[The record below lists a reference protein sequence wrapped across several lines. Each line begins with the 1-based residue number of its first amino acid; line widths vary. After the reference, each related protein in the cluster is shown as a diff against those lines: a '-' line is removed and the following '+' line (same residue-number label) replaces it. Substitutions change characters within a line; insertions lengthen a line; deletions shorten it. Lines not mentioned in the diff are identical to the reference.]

1 MADYV
6 SSLNGSQM
14 DQALIDMAEHNSEA
28 WAVGERNG
36 VPVGSDD
43 VTYQN
48 NAQYYAQ
55 QAQSIAPASVTE
67 AVRWDIAQTALTDAN
82 KAQARANIDAGKN
95 GAWSNRNLLDNAYFV
110 GGGSQLGDG
119 VFPINQRGLTSY
131 SGSTYT
137 IDRWVIASSAIT
149 VSPNAGYLELSGTA
163 GNNFSQVI
171 APERA
176 KGLYGKTVTASALMY
191 DGTIISGT
199 GTFPTVPA
207 SGWNFVGF
215 VYGTDIALIIGTSL
229 AGRSEFFLQTQTS
242 SAKVCAVKLEL
253 GTVSTLAND
262 LPPDFGEELRKCQR
276 YFTRLSSGV
285 LYTVY
290 GNAVAEDAGTALMM
304 IPLPVSMRATPTS
317 VVWNNIRLYDY
328 VSAASISPSSVYAI
342 RGGISTPLLNVWCGV
357 SPAMTAAHWLTIQ
370 ATDASAYIEISAEL

>member
-82 KAQARANIDAGKN
+82 KAQARTNIDAGKN

-119 VFPINQRGLTSY
+119 VFPINQRGQSSY
-131 SGSTYT
+131 ASAGSC
-137 IDRWVIASSAIT
+137 IDRWKTDGNFTISASG
-149 VSPNAGYLELSGTA
+149 VSQDTTKAAFQMTTRDFFARLL
-163 GNNFSQVI
+163 
-171 APERA
+171 
-176 KGLYGKTVTASALMY
+176 GKTLTASLLLA
-191 DGTIISGT
+191 DGTIKSGT
-199 GTFPTVPA
+199 VTMPA
-207 SGWNFVGF
+207 SFGV
-215 VYGTDIALIIGTSL
+215 TTSL
-229 AGRSEFFLQTQTS
+229 TAVNDGSHYAGVLVYDSGNGQLFRFYG
-242 SAKVCAVKLEL
+242 ANIAAVKLEL

-262 LPPDFGEELRKCQR
+262 APPDFGEELRKCQR
-276 YFTRLSSGV
+276 YLYVLDAPAYHFLGEVALAGDATNCTIGFHLPAEMRTTAPSVTLTSGLWVGGAQITAVNWTRTLGTTVIAACTVTGGLSGST
-285 LYTVY
+285 LY
-290 GNAVAEDAGTALMM
+290 AVATG
-304 IPLPVSMRATPTS
+304 
-317 VVWNNIRLYDY
+317 
-328 VSAASISPSSVYAI
+328 
-342 RGGISTPLLNVWCGV
+342 
-357 SPAMTAAHWLTIQ
+357 
-370 ATDASAYIEISAEL
+370 ASATTITISAEL